1 MAKQHVWVIHF
12 WVQVKCVMWWYDPP
26 SPPNDL
32 LLSPTPGPPL
42 QWDYFI
48 TDQYFKASCE
58 DSVHLGQMVV
68 PGWHMGQMV
77 VHGSNGCTWVTHGSE
92 DQCVEL
98 ICILL
103 NYSCRF
109 QMLYS
114 LHTFTTTVG
123 LPSSSTKKT
132 QSLLILQNMVP
143 LFLAIQFTWCMTLAD
158 KETDLWQIVIDYLWC
173 LILCESR
180 VLTET

>member
-1 MAKQHVWVIHF
+1 MGHSF
-12 WVQVKCVMWWYDPP
+12 
-26 SPPNDL
+26 
-32 LLSPTPGPPL
+32 LSPGKMCNVVIWPTIPSKWPTAVPYTRSSTPVRLLHNWPVFQGIL
-42 QWDYFI
+42 WRFS
-48 TDQYFKASCE
+48 ASWSNGCTW
-58 DSVHLGQMVV
+58 VT
-68 PGWHMGQMV
+68 
-77 VHGSNGCTWVTHGSE
+77 HGSNGCTWVTHGSE

-103 NYSCRF
+103 NYSCKF

-143 LFLAIQFTWCMTLAD
+143 LFLAVQFIWCMTLAD
-158 KETDLWQIVIDYLWC
+158 KEIDLWQII
-173 LILCESR
+173 
-180 VLTET
+180 